1 MSQFSDLLSI
11 YIKESPYNVKNLA
24 NKIQMDR
31 TILQKYISGNRFPTS
46 YACIEKIVSHLTLTD
61 QQKYDLK
68 KAYQIEELGLD
79 QYRYLLKIK
88 SIVENIHY
96 IEPLSFTTEYQ
107 FNINKSC
114 ASNLD
119 DLLTFTQFILNDAAT
134 TDHKL
139 QICLPASNKIYEL
152 ISHTVCLNEHL
163 SLEHLLYL
171 DNDISNYQNMYNLT
185 QFENC
190 FPTLLSNRC
199 TIRYIYQHSNSTFN
213 SQNMYPYSIHSQNY
227 TLLINNKLDSGMLL
241 KDEINAYLHTQF
253 DQLFMKASP
262 YSSYHYSN
270 SGYLSLHP
278 LFNKEILSFSSLQR
292 KPSVLFVLDN
302 DMIERHLIEH
312 KEKILNDL
320 DFYKKHINSILLS
333 DEFHLYFTKGGLLE
347 LIQTGV
353 IDDISSS
360 LITPFDNEE
369 IQLLLHRLININKHN
384 HNFYLHLIKEDFKFP
399 ENCLIAYQEDHE
411 VLFGVKAKKGYHSFI
426 LNEPTIKR
434 EMFHLDILT
443 NIENFIYT
451 EEETLQFIE
460 ESIPHTKDL
469 DT

>member
-11 YIKESPYNVKNLA
+11 YIKESPFSIKSLA
-24 NKIQMDR
+24 NEIQIDR
-31 TILQKYISGNRFPTS
+31 TILQKYISGKRFPTS
-46 YACIEKIVSHLTLTD
+46 YATIQKIISHLTLTD

-68 KAYQIEELGLD
+68 KAYQIEKLGLD
-79 QYRYLLKIK
+79 QYSYLLKIK

-107 FNINKSC
+107 FDINKSC
-114 ASNLD
+114 TSNLD
-119 DLLTFTQFILNDAAT
+119 DLLIFTQFILNDAST

-152 ISHTVCLNEHL
+152 ISHTVCLDGHI

-190 FPTLLSNRC
+190 FPTLLSDHC
-199 TIRYIYQHSNSTFN
+199 IIKYIYQHSDSTFN

-241 KDEINAYLHTQF
+241 KDEINDYLHTQF
-253 DQLFMKASP
+253 EQLFMKAYP
-262 YSSYHYSN
+262 YSSYHYSD
-270 SGYLSLHP
+270 SGYLP
-278 LFNKEILSFSSLQR
+278 LYSFFNKEILPFYSLQR
-292 KPSVLFVLDN
+292 KPNILFVLDN
-302 DMIERHLIEH
+302 DMLERHCMRA
-312 KEKILNDL
+312 KEELLNDL
-320 DFYKKHINSILLS
+320 DYYKKHINSILLS

-369 IQLLLHRLININKHN
+369 IQLLLHRLMNINKHH

-399 ENCLIAYQEDHE
+399 KNCLIAYQEDHE
-411 VLFGVKAKKGYHSFI
+411 VLFGVKEKKGYHSFI
-426 LNEPTIKR
+426 LNESTIKR
-434 EMFHLDILT
+434 EMFHLDILM
-443 NIENFIYT
+443 NIEDIIYT

-460 ESIPHTKDL
+460 ESLQTQKDL

>member
-96 IEPLSFTTEYQ
+96 IEPLSFTAEYQ

-152 ISHTVCLNEHL
+152 ISHTVCLNKHL

-253 DQLFMKASP
+253 YQLFIKASP
-262 YSSYHYSN
+262 YSSYHHSN
-270 SGYLSLHP
+270 SGYLPLHH

-292 KPSVLFVLDN
+292 KPSILFVLDN
-302 DMIERHLIEH
+302 DMLERHLIE
-312 KEKILNDL
+312 D
-320 DFYKKHINSILLS
+320 KK
-333 DEFHLYFTKGGLLE
+333 
-347 LIQTGV
+347 
-353 IDDISSS
+353 
-360 LITPFDNEE
+360 
-369 IQLLLHRLININKHN
+369 
-384 HNFYLHLIKEDFKFP
+384 
-399 ENCLIAYQEDHE
+399 
-411 VLFGVKAKKGYHSFI
+411 
-426 LNEPTIKR
+426 
-434 EMFHLDILT
+434 
-443 NIENFIYT
+443 
-451 EEETLQFIE
+451 
-460 ESIPHTKDL
+460 
-469 DT
+469 